1 MTETDLTRE
10 ECAEAG
16 RIYFPAGLPGF
27 PHLRSFE
34 LLPVGSSGG
43 PFSALVSCDD
53 PGVRF
58 VVASPWE
65 FRPDFELELD
75 APTSSRL
82 GVTNLDETDV
92 LCVVTPGEVPGGA
105 TINLLGP
112 IVVNRRTLE
121 ARQAVLS
128 GPPSKVREPLGRAT

>member
-1 MTETDLTRE
+1 MIETDLTRE

-16 RIYFPAGLPGF
+16 CIYFPAGLPGF

-34 LLPVGSSGG
+34 RVPLSADGG
-43 PFSALVSCDD
+43 AFSALVSCDD

-75 APTSSRL
+75 PFTSSRL
-82 GVTNLDETDV
+82 GVTGPDDAEV
-92 LCVVTPGEVPGGA
+92 LCVVNPGERPGEA

-121 ARQAVLS
+121 ARQTVQP
-128 GPPSKVREPLGRAT
+128 GPRSRVREPLGRQS

>member
-10 ECAEAG
+10 ECADAG
-16 RIYFPAGLPGF
+16 LIYFPAGLPGF
-27 PHLRSFE
+27 PRLRSFE
-34 LLPVGSSGG
+34 LVPLGTDEG

-53 PGVRF
+53 RAVRF

-65 FRPDFELELD
+65 FRPDFELDLD
-75 APTSSRL
+75 PSTRSRL
-82 GVTNLDETDV
+82 GLSGPDDAEV
-92 LCVVTPGEVPGGA
+92 LCVITPGERPGES

-121 ARQAVLS
+121 ARQAVQA
-128 GPPSKVREPLGRAT
+128 GPRGRVREPLGGV